1 MAGKAKIGVVGAGLM
16 GAEIALVH
24 ALAGHDVLLNDRNDA
39 LLAEALARLKALLD
53 RGVPRGFW
61 TAEAAASSLPRIAT
75 AVDHARFADRDVVIE
90 AVFENEAVKA
100 ELWRSF
106 DAVCAPSAIFA
117 SNTSSIAISTLASYV
132 KPERRPYFI
141 GTHYFSPVSRMKL
154 VEIIPAFDTAES
166 TIATATQ
173 LAEGIGKTPIR
184 VKDVTGFA
192 VNRMLTAFFI
202 EAVKLLEEGVA
213 TPEDLDL
220 ACRLGLGHPVGPFEL
235 MDNISTGLALEVT
248 EILHA
253 AYGERF
259 HPPAL
264 MKQMVKAGRIGRKAR
279 LGWRSDAGGRR
290 R

>member
-1 MAGKAKIGVVGAGLM
+1 MAEKERIGVLGAGLM
-16 GAEIALVH
+16 GSEIALVH
-24 ALAGHDVLLNDRNDA
+24 ALAGHDVLLNDRSDA
-39 LLAEALARLKALLD
+39 VVAQALKRLEELLA

-61 TAEAAASSLPRIAT
+61 TAEAAAAALPRIEA

-100 ELWRSF
+100 ELWRTL
-106 DAVCAPSAIFA
+106 DAICAPPAIFA
-117 SNTSSIAISTLASYV
+117 SNTSSIAISTLASHV
-132 KPERRPYFI
+132 TPERRPNFI
-141 GTHYFSPVSRMKL
+141 GMHYFSPVSRMKL
-154 VEIIPAFDTAES
+154 VEIIPAFDTSES
-166 TIATATQ
+166 TVAAATR
-173 LAEGIGKTPIR
+173 LAEGTGKTPVR

-202 EAVKLLEEGVA
+202 EAVKLVEEGVA

-264 MKQMVKAGRIGRKAR
+264 MKQMVKAGRIGRRAG
-279 LGWRSDAGGRR
+279 LGWRKDAAGRKR
-290 R
+290 